1 MMVVSMVAKKQER
14 AVAFGSQLRREGV
27 ARPSLLSMSDQ
38 LAVEVPYRARWRALT
53 SGKRCSGSPVVGFH
67 LVLGS
72 ELLPQGENHEVSVTG
87 EAFPPN
93 YPAH

>member
-27 ARPSLLSMSDQ
+27 ARPSLLSVSDQ

-53 SGKRCSGSPVVGFH
+53 SGKRCSGLRWWDFTWF
-67 LVLGS
+67 
-72 ELLPQGENHEVSVTG
+72 EEVNSYHKERTMRS
-87 EAFPPN
+87 A
-93 YPAH
+93 